1 MRPIVLL
8 ALACLAV
15 RADKDYYELLGVPR
29 DASQSDIKKAFRR
42 IALENHPDKKTE
54 ATDEER
60 EAATNRFI
68 KLTEAYE
75 VLSDKEKRVICA
87 RQPILAFCAPATPRD
102 AAPAPPSWSPCPPLP
117 LTATRRLSPRAQTTA
132 AALAR

>member
-1 MRPIVLL
+1 MDL
-8 ALACLAV
+8 
-15 RADKDYYELLGVPR
+15 YERLDLQPE
-29 DASQSDIKKAFRR
+29 ASEREIKKAYRT
-42 IALENHPDKKTE
+42 LSVKYHPDKNKGN
-54 ATDEER
+54 
-60 EAATNRFI
+60 EAALLRFREI
-68 KLTEAYE
+68 TEAYE